1 MFAQNTLYNRV
12 LDLEYGFQFMMK
24 TEIVKMSKVAL
35 KNSTEDKIT
44 HINIDV
50 NVPSVLTTLCKPFIE
65 RCSKIK
71 TINLHEM
78 KLFWLFVISILHFHF
93 FYLIINQVS

>member
-65 RCSKIK
+65 RCSKRT
-71 TINLHEM
+71 TINLPQL
-78 KLFWLFVISILHFHF
+78 KLFCLFMISIFQL
-93 FYLIINQVS
+93 FYFSPSK